1 MSMKLV
7 WTLAAARR
15 RITDQSRGTIK
26 FAAWGKIA
34 TVLQHPRCL
43 ERNDIAVLAPDP
55 TARLQRAH
63 FEPGDEVIRQGDEG
77 ETAYVIESGRLEVL
91 KDGSKLGE
99 LGEGDCFGEIA
110 LLCKV
115 RRTAP
120 LVG

>member
-43 ERNDIAVLAPDP
+43 ERNDTAVLAPDP
-55 TARLQRAH
+55 TERLQWAH
-63 FEPGDEVIRQGDEG
+63 FEPGDEVIRQGDE
-77 ETAYVIESGRLEVL
+77 ASR
-91 KDGSKLGE
+91 
-99 LGEGDCFGEIA
+99 
-110 LLCKV
+110 
-115 RRTAP
+115 
-120 LVG
+120 VG